1 MRLPWTLYGR
11 AFNGNLIAD
20 VGRAFA
26 DGSKWDRFAVKDL
39 FSRAIQKIYG
49 VMEQFTLASAKGGRG
64 ICGIVAAIKVSMCDS
79 NQRELEDGN
88 HQQQRKQQ
96 E

>member
-39 FSRAIQKIYG
+39 FSRAIHKIYG
-49 VMEQFTLASAKGGRG
+49 VIWNSLLWRVQKGGEG
-64 ICGIVAAIKVSMCDS
+64 FAAS
-79 NQRELEDGN
+79 
-88 HQQQRKQQ
+88 
-96 E
+96 